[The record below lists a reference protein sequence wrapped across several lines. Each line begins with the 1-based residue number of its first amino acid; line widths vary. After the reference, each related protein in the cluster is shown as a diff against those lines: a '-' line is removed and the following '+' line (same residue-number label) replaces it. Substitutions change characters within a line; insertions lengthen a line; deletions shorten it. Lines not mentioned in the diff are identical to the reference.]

1 VPLSGVLPMCDSSR
15 SLLTINSEFVY
26 QTNSVN
32 HSARVTES
40 TKFCVKSESATMDP
54 KAGSVT
60 QIESVSVSTRT
71 QCGDPQTVDEEN
83 IVVMVKSYSPVRDI
97 EDEEIKVEYLNY
109 EK

>member
-60 QIESVSVSTRT
+60 QVESVSVST